1 MSENKSKLAQIRE
14 ILFSTDAKEVKLAQM
29 KLEDGVTVIEAEV
42 FEAGQAVMVVTED
55 EQMIPL
61 PIGDYKLEDG
71 MILSVVEEGLI
82 AEIKEEVVEEEAPE
96 EEEAVAASD
105 APTEAPLPKAV
116 IESVVKET
124 KFSKEADERIAE
136 LEKQVA
142 ELSKVEEVEVKEEV
156 DLAQPI
162 VHNPEVEEVKTNGFK
177 FASKRPVST
186 LDRVMDKISNF
197 KNK

>member
-124 KFSKEADERIAE
+124 KFSKEAEERIAE

-156 DLAQPI
+156 DLAKPI

>member
-82 AEIKEEVVEEEAPE
+82 AEIKEEVAEEEAPE

-124 KFSKEADERIAE
+124 KFSKEAQEEIDSLKAQITE
-136 LEKQVA
+136 LT
-142 ELSKVEEVEVKEEV
+142 KVEEVEVKEEV
-156 DLAQPI
+156 ELAKPI
-162 VHNPEVEEVKTNGFK
+162 VHNPETEVSSSIKHQFGANRIMSISDK
-177 FASKRPVST
+177 
-186 LDRVMDKISNF
+186 VMNRIAKL
-197 KNK
+197 K